1 MNAIDFGALKWLA
14 GVPPGDVNFTEN
26 LKTASPAT
34 IRAALDIVPA
44 NHKTKVKALEA
55 RLHKLEK
62 GEVMALTKKEPR
74 AHDAEVIAAH
84 EIYKTGKEHA
94 DQELARLREEIES
107 VRVESQ
113 AAGALQA
120 IDANIAYNEFLKAV
134 TLQRIKQN
142 KEYKKGGMTWL
153 EFCESLG
160 LVSRTVDMMLA
171 DIRPVIETFS
181 EKVSGFCGLPFSKI
195 RLLGKSISENISE
208 IKDNCLIYGDES
220 IPLTP
225 EYRDDIQALIER
237 IGEDAKEKIETLEAT
252 VSAKDKV
259 LKSKGEVINKM
270 ERSLKKYEKE
280 AAIMGITPEEDAY
293 IQQINNLKTGF
304 DGYLLRLEKN
314 IVPEDYE
321 TFTPRMKAALISAAH
336 YMQMQILAMYDGVTI
351 EHGNPA
357 MNPDVLADYD
367 AWEKEQGA
375 AA

>member
-1 MNAIDFGALKWLA
+1 MG
-14 GVPPGDVNFTEN
+14 
-26 LKTASPAT
+26 
-34 IRAALDIVPA
+34 
-44 NHKTKVKALEA
+44 
-55 RLHKLEK
+55 
-62 GEVMALTKKEPR
+62 KKITT
-74 AHDAEVIAAH
+74 DAVADMSG
-84 EIYKTGKEHA
+84 EIYKT
-94 DQELARLREEIES
+94 AREQVDLEMVQLREEIDS
-107 VRVESQ
+107 IRVESQ

-134 TLQRIKQN
+134 TLQRIKQS

-160 LVSRTVDMMLA
+160 LVGRTVDMMLA

-259 LKSKGEVINKM
+259 LKSKAEVINKM

-336 YMQMQILAMYDGVTI
+336 YMQMQVLAMYEGVTI

-357 MNPDVLADYD
+357 MNPDVMADFD
-367 AWEKEQGA
+367 AWEKQQGTA
-375 AA
+375 A